1 MTLQAVRGF
10 ERAAPAALLF
20 SALAV
25 LLLAAGCAP
34 LAPQEPERRAG
45 ERLEKRAEGERFVV
59 AAAHPEA
66 VQAGVAVLQLGGS
79 AMDAAVAVQM
89 VLGLVEPESSGL
101 GGGAFLLHWSDREKR
116 LRSYDGRET
125 APAAAAPDRFLG
137 KDGKP
142 LPFLEAAVGGRS
154 VGVPGM
160 VRMLEMAHQRH
171 GRLRWSEL
179 LRYAIFTAEEGWAMT
194 PRLHALLEREQLLR
208 DDPAA
213 RRLYY
218 LPDGRPRPVGSRLTN
233 HAYARTLELIARH
246 GADAFYR
253 GTVAADIV
261 RAVRTHARPGDLTEE
276 DLASYRAVER
286 DPLCGPYRQWRVCSM
301 GPPSSGGVALLQIL
315 GMLEHV
321 PFDEAS
327 AGSAAALHLY
337 AEASRL
343 AYADRARY
351 IGDPDVVAVPT
362 GELIDGR
369 YLRKRAALI
378 GERALGL
385 APAGDPEA
393 AGTTHFTIVD
403 AAGDIVSMTSTI
415 EATFGSRVMV
425 RGFLLN
431 NQLTDF
437 DFVPGGRNEVGPRKR
452 PRSSMAP
459 TIVLARDDSVRL
471 AVGSPGGPF
480 IIGYVAKALL
490 GTLGWGLA
498 LPEAIS
504 LPNFANR
511 NGPTELERGS
521 SYERLA
527 PALRQRGHDV
537 VLREMTSGLHGVE
550 RIPGGWRGA
559 ADPRRD
565 GAVGAQ

>member
-1 MTLQAVRGF
+1 
-10 ERAAPAALLF
+10 
-20 SALAV
+20 
-25 LLLAAGCAP
+25 
-34 LAPQEPERRAG
+34 
-45 ERLEKRAEGERFVV
+45 
-59 AAAHPEA
+59 
-66 VQAGVAVLQLGGS
+66 
-79 AMDAAVAVQM
+79 
-89 VLGLVEPESSGL
+89 
-101 GGGAFLLHWSDREKR
+101 
-116 LRSYDGRET
+116 
-125 APAAAAPDRFLG
+125 
-137 KDGKP
+137 
-142 LPFLEAAVGGRS
+142 
-154 VGVPGM
+154 
-160 VRMLEMAHQRH
+160 
-171 GRLRWSEL
+171 LRWAEL
-179 LRYAIFTAEEGWAMT
+179 LRYAIFAAEEGWAMT
-194 PRLHALLEREQLLR
+194 PRLHALLEREQPLR
-208 DDPAA
+208 EDPAA

-218 LPDGRPRPVGSRLTN
+218 LPDGRARPVGSRLTN
-233 HAYARTLELIARH
+233 HAYARTLELIAHH
-246 GADAFYR
+246 GADAFYS
-253 GTVAADIV
+253 GAVAADIV
-261 RAVRTHARPGDLTEE
+261 RAVRTHPKPGDLTEE

-327 AGSAAALHLY
+327 AGSEAALHLY

-351 IGDPDVVAVPT
+351 IGDPDVIAVPT
-362 GELIDGR
+362 RELIDGR
-369 YLRKRAALI
+369 YLRNRAALI

-437 DFVPGGRNEVGPRKR
+437 DFLPGGRNEVQPRKR

-459 TIVLARDDSVRL
+459 TIVLTRDDRVRL

-527 PALRQRGHDV
+527 PALRERGHDV